1 MQKKLVF
8 TLLLMA
14 VFVCGVFAQIDFS
27 IGGGGLFDYSL
38 RNGIKV
44 EIDDNTTQYGGNRNM
59 SIGGFIFFDVTY
71 AELSVY
77 YAHGSLSTVYD
88 DGNDK
93 KVNSNPVDGKTIKPL
108 SASQLGFSLLGKY
121 PIKMGSFTFFP
132 LLGVDY
138 NIVISVKNES
148 KSVYPKKGED
158 GKDTNETAGW
168 NNQFG
173 FLAGIG
179 GDINLGKS
187 VFLRMEGLFH
197 MRLPSK
203 VNKEVMDAA
212 IEAGIKKD
220 KINATLGMGPQIKIG
235 VGYRF

>member
-8 TLLLMA
+8 TLLLMV
-14 VFVCGVFAQIDFS
+14 VFVCGVFAEIDFS
-27 IGGGGLFDYSL
+27 VGGGGLFDYSL
-38 RNGIKV
+38 RNGMKLDV
-44 EIDDNTTQYGGNRNM
+44 GNDKTEYKGIRNM
-59 SIGGFIFFDVTY
+59 SFGGFIFFDVTY

-77 YAHGSLSTVYD
+77 YAYGSLSSVQ
-88 DGNDK
+88 
-93 KVNSNPVDGKTIKPL
+93 VDGEGTKTVSPKESNDPKT

-138 NIVISVKNES
+138 NIVVSQKT
-148 KSVYPKKGED
+148 KSAAGEQKE
-158 GKDTNETAGW
+158 KDPGHFS
-168 NNQFG
+168 QFG
-173 FLAGIG
+173 FLGGIG

-203 VNKEVMDAA
+203 YMKDAVDEYLKIPGTKKED
-212 IEAGIKKD
+212 IS
-220 KINATLGMGPQIKIG
+220 ATWGMGPQIKIG
-235 VGYRF
+235 IGYRF